1 MDYAK
6 FILKNRL
13 IVSMLLFSILFAFV
27 VMIKPNFIF
36 DYDGAF
42 REFGV
47 GNSSKTVVPMWLFVI
62 VLALLSYYIVGYVIA
77 FPKIYL

>member
-1 MDYAK
+1 MNYSLL
-6 FILKNRL
+6 IIKNRL
-13 IVSMLLFSILFAFV
+13 TFSMILFSILFALV

-36 DYDGAF
+36 DNDGAF

-62 VLALLSYYIVGYVIA
+62 ILALMSYYAVIYIIA
-77 FPKIYL
+77 FPKIHL